1 MFDVSNYINHQITV
15 FIDEDGSI
23 TITDFPEELTE
34 LMNRLI
40 SCNENF

>member
-40 SCNENF
+40 PCNENF